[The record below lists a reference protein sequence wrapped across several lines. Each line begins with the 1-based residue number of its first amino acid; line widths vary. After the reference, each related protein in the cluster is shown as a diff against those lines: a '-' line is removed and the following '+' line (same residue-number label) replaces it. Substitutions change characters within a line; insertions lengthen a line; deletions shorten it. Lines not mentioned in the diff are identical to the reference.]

1 MPLFIKSLIATIC
14 ILSILIY
21 DFMCLC
27 RIIGKEKWVEKIY
40 NSLVTKLEYNE
51 DIVFRLIRPLFLTT
65 SFMMFLLIPEEL
77 TRIPY
82 FNIILAP
89 TTLFAA
95 GASLKG
101 MKPKKDDDDNNK
113 E

>member
-1 MPLFIKSLIATIC
+1 MVPLFIKSLIATIC

-65 SFMMFLLIPEEL
+65 SFMMFLLTFYIFLKLTVYLQKQLQTDQKIP
-77 TRIPY
+77 
-82 FNIILAP
+82 FS
-89 TTLFAA
+89 FF
-95 GASLKG
+95 KG
-101 MKPKKDDDDNNK
+101 IYDQSA
-113 E
+113 